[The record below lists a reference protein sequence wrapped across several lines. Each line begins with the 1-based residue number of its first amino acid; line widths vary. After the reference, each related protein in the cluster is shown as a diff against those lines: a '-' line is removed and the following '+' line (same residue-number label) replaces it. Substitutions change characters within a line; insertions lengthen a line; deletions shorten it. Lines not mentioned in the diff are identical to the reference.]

1 MKKNKSIYR
10 ALLAIGLLWAGLAQA
25 QESVT
30 ATGGDATGSGGTVAY
45 SLGQVAYVHNTGGN
59 GSVSPGVQHAYEIFT
74 VGINE
79 TSLDI
84 SLTAFPNPTME
95 NVTLQISDYNGKKLS
110 YQLYDIQGK
119 LLNNGQ
125 VTSEETQINTSVLPP
140 AIYFIDVINQRN
152 EKVQSFK
159 IIKY

>member
-1 MKKNKSIYR
+1 MRSSKDWFR
-10 ALLAIGLLWAGLAQA
+10 
-25 QESVT
+25 
-30 ATGGDATGSGGTVAY
+30 
-45 SLGQVAYVHNTGGN
+45 
-59 GSVSPGVQHAYEIFT
+59 
-74 VGINE
+74 

-95 NVTLQISDYNGKKLS
+95 NVTLQISDYNGKKVS

-125 VTSEETQINTSVLPP
+125 VTAEQTQINTSVVPP
-140 AIYFIDVINQRN
+140 AIYFIDVRNQRN